1 MPTLVSP
8 GVAVSVVDESFYG
21 SAGGGTVPL
30 IILATAS
37 NKVHPSGL
45 GTAEGTISSGLRLVT
60 SQRDLIQA
68 YGDPRFYSASG
79 TQLHGLAINEYGL
92 LAAHSYLGTAN
103 RAYVLRADIDT
114 DQLRGSSATPTGPA
128 ADGTFWIDSAE
139 TSYGIYEWDT
149 ATSKWVPA
157 STVHTDLVAGIDE
170 DAGIPK
176 PSFGQVGDFAV
187 VQFNGTGYLGIYKKL
202 IPSDGNWVLV
212 GQTVSNDFQ
221 VGTHLTIPTL
231 NSVGAALTQDDIFL
245 KSTRYNGGTQLT
257 VRQYDDAS
265 SSWDNI
271 AVEIVDTPARLSAPV
286 LGTVIAEYDTTG
298 KLFFKQKQTETS
310 VATATA
316 LYISLPGTTPDPI
329 SLSLIRPVTGEAFLQ
344 TGINT
349 NAEQGAAELSSL
361 LLGTVGFESIVASV
375 FEGKLVLTDT
385 LGLPFEVLVCNSG
398 IAPGIYSAWNDIA
411 TLEQAATPTGRP
423 LDGTLWFDTNI
434 SKFDLLVSD
443 GTNWVDHTDGMFVS
457 SARPTAPATNDL
469 WLDTADIDNY
479 PAIHRYDGVEWN
491 QLDNTDQTS
500 TDGILFADIRSSVSI
515 HTDAP
520 SAALYPVGMLAW
532 NMRASG
538 YNVKRFVRDYAPAG
552 GDTWVTE
559 SGLQSSGTM
568 YSGSEAVKKVI
579 VQSMASVMASTDDLR
594 SETVD
599 FTLIAAPG
607 FPELID
613 EMVTLNVDRKE
624 TAFVVAD
631 TPFTLKAKGTDI
643 QRWGSNADNAT
654 GNGKDGLTTNSPYV
668 GVYYPSGLATNTNG
682 AEVVVPASHM
692 ALRTISYND
701 TVAYPWFAPA
711 GSNRGLISNASSVGY
726 LDENSEYVPVSLNEG
741 LRDVLYSQRINPMT
755 FMPGVGLVV
764 YGQKTLNPGASAMDR
779 VNVAR
784 LVNYLRDR
792 FEAMS
797 KPFLF
802 EPNDQ
807 RTRDNV
813 ITMFNN
819 FMGDIASKRGL
830 YDFLVVCDTTNNTP
844 ARIDRNELWIDVAIQ
859 PMKAV
864 EFIYIP
870 VRIKNT
876 GEAMI

>member
-1 MPTLVSP
+1 
-8 GVAVSVVDESFYG
+8 
-21 SAGGGTVPL
+21 
-30 IILATAS
+30 
-37 NKVHPSGL
+37 
-45 GTAEGTISSGLRLVT
+45 
-60 SQRDLIQA
+60 
-68 YGDPRFYSASG
+68 
-79 TQLHGLAINEYGL
+79 
-92 LAAHSYLGTAN
+92 
-103 RAYVLRADIDT
+103 
-114 DQLRGSSATPTGPA
+114 
-128 ADGTFWIDSAE
+128 
-139 TSYGIYEWDT
+139 
-149 ATSKWVPA
+149 
-157 STVHTDLVAGIDE
+157 
-170 DAGIPK
+170 
-176 PSFGQVGDFAV
+176 
-187 VQFNGTGYLGIYKKL
+187 
-202 IPSDGNWVLV
+202 
-212 GQTVSNDFQ
+212 
-221 VGTHLTIPTL
+221 
-231 NSVGAALTQDDIFL
+231 
-245 KSTRYNGGTQLT
+245 
-257 VRQYDDAS
+257 
-265 SSWDNI
+265 
-271 AVEIVDTPARLSAPV
+271 
-286 LGTVIAEYDTTG
+286 
-298 KLFFKQKQTETS
+298 
-310 VATATA
+310 
-316 LYISLPGTTPDPI
+316 
-329 SLSLIRPVTGEAFLQ
+329 
-344 TGINT
+344 
-349 NAEQGAAELSSL
+349 
-361 LLGTVGFESIVASV
+361 
-375 FEGKLVLTDT
+375 
-385 LGLPFEVLVCNSG
+385 
-398 IAPGIYSAWNDIA
+398 
-411 TLEQAATPTGRP
+411 
-423 LDGTLWFDTNI
+423 
-434 SKFDLLVSD
+434 
-443 GTNWVDHTDGMFVS
+443 
-457 SARPTAPATNDL
+457 
-469 WLDTADIDNY
+469 
-479 PAIHRYDGVEWN
+479 
-491 QLDNTDQTS
+491 
-500 TDGILFADIRSSVSI
+500 
-515 HTDAP
+515 
-520 SAALYPVGMLAW
+520 
-532 NMRASG
+532 
-538 YNVKRFVRDYAPAG
+538 
-552 GDTWVTE
+552 
-559 SGLQSSGTM
+559 
-568 YSGSEAVKKVI
+568 
-579 VQSMASVMASTDDLR
+579 MASVMASTDDLR

-701 TVAYPWFAPA
+701 TVVYPWFAPA